1 MSDFRPSDY
10 GSQMLFSDN
19 QILCREE
26 FEDYDESSIIMSA
39 TTQER
44 INADLQ
50 ELAAA
55 SIIPH
60 SSVADAEELLELA
73 EKYSDDSDTSI
84 PGKSDHTEIRSQE
97 TCSQP
102 SYLTEGVAGFLEA
115 VRAIQARRLSI
126 FEADKAARKLAI
138 RQHR

>member
-10 GSQMLFSDN
+10 GSQILFSDN
-19 QILCREE
+19 QTLCRED
-26 FEDYDESSIIMSA
+26 FEDYDEDNVIMSA

-73 EKYSDDSDTSI
+73 EKYSDTDASMPVES
-84 PGKSDHTEIRSQE
+84 GQAESRAQE
-97 TCSQP
+97 VCSQS
-102 SYLTEGVAGFLEA
+102 SYLTEEIAGFIEA
-115 VRAIQARRLSI
+115 VSAIQARRSAI
-126 FEADKAARKLAI
+126 FEADKTARKLAI
-138 RQHR
+138 RQQR

>member
-55 SIIPH
+55 SIILRILVTCYVGYDYH
-60 SSVADAEELLELA
+60 FLLTMTILF
-73 EKYSDDSDTSI
+73 K
-84 PGKSDHTEIRSQE
+84 
-97 TCSQP
+97 
-102 SYLTEGVAGFLEA
+102 
-115 VRAIQARRLSI
+115 
-126 FEADKAARKLAI
+126 
-138 RQHR
+138 